1 MDEKA
6 GGVCLETCGSLFSS
20 SPRSL
25 RLSFGNKDVEVQS
38 LRNPVGKTEERTAA
52 ACTCRVTPSSAASAF
67 VKLL

>member
-1 MDEKA
+1 MHHSKLRE
-6 GGVCLETCGSLFSS
+6 GSIT
-20 SPRSL
+20 
-25 RLSFGNKDVEVQS
+25 NKDVEVQS